1 MFIQILVVVV
11 FFFFSPIEV
20 WNYFQR
26 VLVKRYATERNGV
39 NVISGPIF
47 DYDYDGLHDT
57 PEKIKQ

>member
-1 MFIQILVVVV
+1 MFFVP
-11 FFFFSPIEV
+11 STEV

-57 PEKIKQ
+57 PDKIKQ